1 MKPGDLVR
9 FRQDLVANF
18 DIELY
23 DNKLGL
29 IIETVMDKY
38 GDQWAR
44 VMVDEQ
50 VRLFRTRFFEVI
62 DEESPCNP
70 PAGVV

>member
-9 FRQDLVANF
+9 FRQDTNPHF

-29 IIETVMDKY
+29 IIETLMDKY

-62 DEESPCNP
+62 DDGIPCNP

>member
-9 FRQDLVANF
+9 FRQDMNPHF
-18 DIELY
+18 DIERY

-62 DEESPCNP
+62 DDGIPCNQ
-70 PAGVV
+70 